1 MESENKTLEEI
12 RRDNYFLY
20 LRSREPGNIYNRWM
34 DAVSRNDVDEAA
46 EAARAY
52 RNSLLDSCDNMMVP
66 DRPNVD
72 VPAWETY
79 RQALRD
85 IPEQAGFPLT
95 ILWPEKPE

>member
-95 ILWPEKPE
+95 ISWPEKPE

>member
-1 MESENKTLEEI
+1 MESEKKTLEEI

-34 DAVSRNDVDEAA
+34 DAVSRGDVDEAA

-52 RNSLLDSCDNMMVP
+52 RNSLLDSCDNMLVP

-72 VPAWETY
+72 VQAWETY

-85 IPEQAGFPLT
+85 IPAQVGFPLT
-95 ILWPEKPE
+95 IAWPEKPE